1 MKRILLLSYLIIS
14 TAIAFSQDLSADKL
28 VDMLSLSV
36 HKAENQLVSKKY
48 ALCGSNS
55 DTSVK
60 LYASYPRKVLHT
72 KKAIE
77 AVSRKFLIYNFDQ
90 TFKFTYQTNSKNEFN
105 NIIKALKKKG
115 FQCSYEMDSTLRPA
129 SYVYQ
134 FQDHTAEASIQKQDD
149 TTWYT
154 IAFDKKI
161 LPVDKELI
169 FAEDLLQFTSH
180 EQLVYYFGAKH
191 VKKDVYFFGEKDIA
205 SCSVLLMNT
214 DRQVIFVWSDGLN
227 NRNINS
233 LLIGGQHK
241 LKSMTGTE
249 KIITENK
256 WSLKCGLRAGM
267 PLYDLR
273 SMNQKNISFCGGYAP
288 NPGLVFPESTGKI
301 NFKNK
306 DIILGCENCD
316 DEQYLGTKS
325 MNADKAMKEGRVFF
339 VLTII
344 LYPESPLLAGK

>member
-1 MKRILLLSYLIIS
+1 MAY
-14 TAIAFSQDLSADKL
+14 SQDLSADKL
-28 VDMLSLSV
+28 VDMLSLSIN
-36 HKAENQLVSKKY
+36 KAESQLVSKKY
-48 ALCGSNS
+48 THCSTAIKG
-55 DTSVK
+55 DTTCK
-60 LYASYPRKVLHT
+60 LYQYYPIRIAN
-72 KKAIE
+72 KKKPAD
-77 AVSRKFLIYNFDQ
+77 AVSRKFLISNFDQ
-90 TFKFTYQTNSKNEFN
+90 TYSFTYQTDSKTEFS

-115 FQCSYEMDSTLRPA
+115 FQCSYEMDSTMRPA
-129 SYVYQ
+129 SYVFQY
-134 FQDHTAEASIQKQDD
+134 QDHTAEASIQKQDD
-149 TTWYT
+149 TAWYT
-154 IAFDKKI
+154 ITFDKKI

-180 EQLVYYFGAKH
+180 EQLVYYFGAKN

-241 LKSMTGTE
+241 LKSMTGNE
-249 KIITENK
+249 KVITENK

-301 NFKNK
+301 NFKDK
-306 DIILGCENCD
+306 DVILGCMNCD
-316 DEQYLGTKS
+316 DEKFQSIKS
-325 MNADKAMKEGRVFF
+325 MNADKAMKDGRIFF
-339 VLTII
+339 VLTIV

>member
-1 MKRILLLSYLIIS
+1 M
-14 TAIAFSQDLSADKL
+14 AFSQDLSADKL

-36 HKAENQLVSKKY
+36 NKAESQLINNKY
-48 ALCGSNS
+48 VLYSSTENL
-55 DTSVK
+55 DTSLK
-60 LYASYPRKVLHT
+60 LYASHPVKTGKT
-72 KKAIE
+72 KKNADV
-77 AVSRKFLIYNFDQ
+77 VSRKFLIYNFDE
-90 TFKFTYQTNSKNEFN
+90 TFKYSYKTSSKIEFS

-115 FQCSYEMDSTLRPA
+115 FQCSYEMDSTIRPA

-134 FQDHTAEASIQKQDD
+134 YQDHTAETCIQILDD
-149 TTWYT
+149 TTWFT
-154 IAFDKKI
+154 IAFDKKT
-161 LPVDKELI
+161 LPVDKEII

-241 LKSMTGTE
+241 LKSMTGNE
-249 KIITENK
+249 KFIAENK
-256 WSLKCGLRAGM
+256 WGLKCGLRAGM

-273 SMNQKNISFCGGYAP
+273 SMNKKNISFCGGYAP
-288 NPGLVFPESTGKI
+288 NPGLVSPESTGNI
-301 NFKNK
+301 DFKNK
-306 DIILGCENCD
+306 DVILGCVNCD
-316 DEQYLGTKS
+316 DDLFMGTKS
-325 MNADKAMKEGRVFF
+325 MNADKAMKDGRIFF
-339 VLTII
+339 VLTIV
-344 LYPESPLLAGK
+344 LYPEYPLLAGK